1 MSIITLDAARSYITS
16 STETSNDAELEVARL
31 AAESAVRRFCGRD
44 FEKETVATAR
54 TFRPATTGTVWVDDF
69 YTVTGLIV
77 ATDDNDDGT
86 AEVTWAS
93 TDYLLFPL
101 DGKQAG
107 ETVPYYR
114 IDAVESR
121 RFPTTNTHWANRRP
135 SVSVTARW
143 GWDAVPGAV
152 EAATLLECSRIYSR
166 RTSPAGVAAFG
177 DFGPFRVRGGMD
189 PTAMELLVPY
199 RHPRVAFGIGG

>member
-1 MSIITLDAARSYITS
+1 VSIITLDVARSYVTS
-16 STETSNDAELEVARL
+16 STETANDVELEAALL
-31 AAESAVRRFCGRD
+31 AAESSVRRFCGRD
-44 FEKETVATAR
+44 FDKETTATAR
-54 TFRPATTGTVWVDDF
+54 TFRPASAGTVWVDDF

-86 AEVTWAS
+86 AEATWAS
-93 TDYLLFPL
+93 TDYVLFPL

-114 IDAVESR
+114 IDAVEAR
-121 RFPTTNTHWANRRP
+121 FFPTCNRRP

-143 GWDAVPGAV
+143 GWTAVPDAV
-152 EAATLLECSRIYSR
+152 ETATLLECSRIYSR

-189 PTAMELLVPY
+189 PTAMELLIPY